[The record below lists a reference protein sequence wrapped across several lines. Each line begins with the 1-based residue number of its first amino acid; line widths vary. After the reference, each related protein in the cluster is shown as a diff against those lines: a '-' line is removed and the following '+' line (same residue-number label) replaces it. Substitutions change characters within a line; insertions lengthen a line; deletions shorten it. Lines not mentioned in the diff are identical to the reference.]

1 MIVST
6 NNEHRPHPGEIEI
19 CLCHRCAS
27 TYYNMKD
34 RRIQRVDFLQVE
46 KDFCTLC
53 GYRRGYDFYV
63 WPVSKVQKQNDAAV
77 RTFVGGT
84 ENE

>member
-1 MIVST
+1 
-6 NNEHRPHPGEIEI
+6 
-19 CLCHRCAS
+19 
-27 TYYNMKD
+27 MKD